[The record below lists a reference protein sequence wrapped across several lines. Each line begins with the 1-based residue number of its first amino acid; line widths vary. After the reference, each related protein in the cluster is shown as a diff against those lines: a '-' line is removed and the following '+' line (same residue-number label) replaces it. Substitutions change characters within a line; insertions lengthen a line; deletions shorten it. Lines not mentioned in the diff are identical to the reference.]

1 MRLSHILAGAVAALS
16 LAPAAFA
23 QSGPQAARSAVGPDE
38 VVAIVGGRILTGNS
52 VIENGTVVMRDGKIV
67 SVG

>member
-23 QSGPQAARSAVGPDE
+23 QSGPQAARSAAGQGE
-38 VVAIVGGRILTGNS
+38 SLKQREAR
-52 VIENGTVVMRDGKIV
+52 
-67 SVG
+67 